1 MSLFFSRYTRC
12 PRCGKKTAAGLKK
25 TELRLGIWEYL
36 CENCKNVYWIDRAYS
51 YRLITLL
58 LVAVFLCAVFAAYL
72 HQAHLLLSI
81 PILASIPFL
90 AHRYCPRYKKI
101 PFSDTSGVD
110 PSCYTERL
118 PEESV
123 AGQIANGVFVRKGE
137 ILTTVADFDSFPCF
151 EAASPVIL
159 VKTAMSGQ
167 IAFSFLYEHPNNTAV
182 LREYITLYRDNERIV
197 VHTDTPFIGSGKA
210 LRQ

>member
-1 MSLFFSRYTRC
+1 MGISLRELQKRLLDRQGVFLSFNNTSACRSLFVRSL
-12 PRCGKKTAAGLKK
+12 CGL
-25 TELRLGIWEYL
+25 
-36 CENCKNVYWIDRAYS
+36 S
-51 YRLITLL
+51 SSSSLI
-58 LVAVFLCAVFAAYL
+58 AQYPYPCF
-72 HQAHLLLSI
+72 H
-81 PILASIPFL
+81 PFP

-137 ILTTVADFDSFPCF
+137 ILTTVAGFDSFPCF

-159 VKTAMSGQ
+159 VKAAMSGQ